1 MAFVSIIAASMKK
14 VLILTASF
22 GRGHMSVAEHV
33 KTALDSRQGGFEAKI
48 IDYGEYASGP
58 FAHSQ
63 RSYDAT
69 TKYMPKAWQMFFDI
83 TNDEKALIGLCN
95 LGMKMSKKR
104 TIELLKREHPD
115 MIVITFAGWV
125 YAASKIAKSF
135 DPNIKVVSLA
145 TDSITIHL
153 SWMLGDLDAFI
164 VPDKDT
170 AEIVIEDGMNP
181 ELVKAIGYPVNPKLY
196 DKKFDGAAFLG
207 KQGLDPHRK
216 SILLIPT
223 LLNKDKTVELI
234 EQIAGLN
241 RYNLAV
247 ICGRD
252 KELYRKLNRS
262 EVAGIVKLV
271 GWTNKMP
278 EYMLA
283 SDIII
288 TKAGGS
294 TTQECIAAQKP
305 VIINQIV
312 PGQEQGNAL
321 YVEKNHLGLVA
332 LSNADIVR
340 AIEKVDKH
348 YKTYQSNL
356 KKVFQPDAAGKVADY
371 LTTLLED
378 HN

>member
-1 MAFVSIIAASMKK
+1 MKK
-14 VLILTASF
+14 FLILTASF

-33 KTALDSRQGGFEAKI
+33 KTALDNHPGGFEAKI

-69 TKYMPKAWQMFFDI
+69 TKYIPKAWQVFFDI
-83 TNDEKALIGLCN
+83 TNDEKAIIGLCN
-95 LGMKMSKKR
+95 LQLKLSKKR
-104 TIELLKREHPD
+104 TIELLKKERPD

-125 YAASKIAKSF
+125 YAASKIAKAF
-135 DPNIKVVSLA
+135 DPHIKVVSLA

-181 ELVKAIGYPVNPKLY
+181 QLVKAIGYPVNPKLY
-196 DKKFDGAAFLG
+196 DKKFDGAAFL
-207 KQGLDPHRK
+207 KNQGLDPNKK

-223 LLNKDKTVELI
+223 LLNKDKTIELI
-234 EQIAGLN
+234 EQIASSEQ
-241 RYNLAV
+241 YNLSV

-252 KELYRKLNRS
+252 KELYRKLHKS
-262 EVAGIVKLV
+262 EVAGIVNLV

-278 EYMLA
+278 DYMLA

-332 LSNADIVR
+332 LTNADIIH
-340 AIEKVDKH
+340 AIEQVDKH
-348 YKTYQSNL
+348 YKTYQRNL
-356 KKVFQPDAAGKVADY
+356 KRVFQPDAAGKVADY

-378 HN
+378 QN